1 MTTNTSNSR
10 VGAVF
15 EQELKSQRKLN
26 VFFSVKVSPSQSRY
40 STFSRELLAIYL
52 AVRHFRHLL
61 EDRLFTIFTDH
72 KTLTFVKNNIS
83 DKLISLEVRHLDY
96 TSQFTNDLRY
106 VKEKKTTQSPIHF
119 RGLDFRA
126 LKLK

>member
-26 VFFSVKVSPSQSRY
+26 VFFSVKVSPAQSRY

-52 AVRHFRHLL
+52 AVRHFRHFL
-61 EDRLFTIFTDH
+61 EGRLFTIFTDH
-72 KTLTFVKNNIS
+72 KTLKFVKNNNS